1 VLLTDDKNEVIFI
14 NARCKIINYNMI
26 LNSSLS
32 INICIYRV
40 NLLFLFMKIDEITN
54 GNLFALK
61 NESKLAQIKDKMPAL
76 PNVPSKNTLK
86 IP

>member
-1 VLLTDDKNEVIFI
+1 
-14 NARCKIINYNMI
+14 
-26 LNSSLS
+26 
-32 INICIYRV
+32 
-40 NLLFLFMKIDEITN
+40 MKIDEITN

-61 NESKLAQIKDKMPAL
+61 NESNLAHIKDKMSTL